1 MSDGLYVSMTGAA
14 ARAEQ
19 LDSVADNLA
28 NVQTPGF
35 KAARPAFESFFPPG
49 GAQDKVYPAAVS
61 TGIDTRAG
69 RTIQTGNALDVT
81 PENNAFLAVRQASG
95 ELAYTRA
102 GRLSVDAQGQLIAAG
117 LPLADPQ
124 QKPILIPPG
133 TTPSIDVNGNVQA
146 NGQVIGQLGVFRL
159 EGPVSR
165 IASSLYSPAP
175 GTPVVEVQEKMQAG
189 TLEMSNYDPIEA
201 TVALINAHRHY
212 ETSVQALQTYRRMDE
227 RAVEVGRIR

>member
-1 MSDGLYVSMTGAA
+1 MSDGLYIGMTGAA

-28 NVQTPGF
+28 NIQTPGF

-49 GAQDKVYPAAVS
+49 GAQDKVYSAAVS

-81 PENNAFLAVRQASG
+81 PQNNAFLAVKQASG

-102 GRLSVDAQGQLIAAG
+102 GRLSVNAQGQLIAAG
-117 LPLADPQ
+117 FPLVDRQ

-133 TTPSIDVNGNVQA
+133 ATPSIDANGQVRA
-146 NGQVIGQLGVFRL
+146 NGQVIGQLGIFRL
-159 EGPVSR
+159 SGPVNR
-165 IASSLYSPAP
+165 IASSLFSPAT
-175 GTPVVEVQEKMQAG
+175 GTPAVAVKEKLQTG
-189 TLEMSNYDPIEA
+189 TLEMSNFQPIEA
-201 TVALINAHRHY
+201 AVALIDAHRHY
-212 ETSVQALQTYRRMDE
+212 DTSIQALQTYRRMDE
-227 RAVEVGRIR
+227 RAVEVGRVR